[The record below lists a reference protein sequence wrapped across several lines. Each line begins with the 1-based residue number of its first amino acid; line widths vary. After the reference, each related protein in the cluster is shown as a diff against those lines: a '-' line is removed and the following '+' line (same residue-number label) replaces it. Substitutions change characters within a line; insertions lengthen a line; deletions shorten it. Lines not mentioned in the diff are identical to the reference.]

1 MNNYFDVFRKCPLFN
16 HISDESLPKVLS
28 CLGAKQISCNKGETI
43 FAEGDTA
50 KYIGIVLRGSV
61 QLVRVDYYGNRSIL
75 TSIEPPQLFGEAFAC
90 AELASLPI
98 DAVAAEDAE
107 IILIDAAKISAQCT
121 NICTFH
127 RQLILNLLNIVS
139 KKNIVLHQ
147 KIEITSRRSTREKLM
162 AYLLM
167 QAKKA
172 HSNTFSIPYDR
183 QELADYLGVERSGL
197 SAEISKLRNEKVIE
211 CRKSTFTLL

>member
-1 MNNYFDVFRKCPLFN
+1 MNNYFDVLRKCPLFN
-16 HISDESLPKVLS
+16 HISDENLPKALS

-50 KYIGIVLRGSV
+50 QYIGIVLRGSV

-98 DAVAAEDAE
+98 DAVAAEDTE
-107 IILIDAAKISAQCT
+107 VILIDAAKISAQCT

>member
-1 MNNYFDVFRKCPLFN
+1 MNNYFDVLRRCPLFN
-16 HISDESLPKVLS
+16 HINDENLSKVLS
-28 CLGAKQISCNKGETI
+28 CLGAKQINCNKGETI
-43 FAEGDTA
+43 FSEGDTA

-98 DAVAAEDAE
+98 DAVAAEDTE
-107 IILIDAAKISAQCT
+107 VILIDAAKISGQCE
-121 NICTFH
+121 NVCTFH

-162 AYLLM
+162 AYLMM
-167 QAKKA
+167 QAKNA

>member
-1 MNNYFDVFRKCPLFN
+1 MNNYFDVLRKCPLFD
-16 HISDESLPKVLS
+16 HINDENLSKVLS
-28 CLGAKQISCNKGETI
+28 CLGAKQINCNKGETI
-43 FAEGDTA
+43 FSEGDTA

-98 DAVAAEDAE
+98 DAVAAEDTAV
-107 IILIDAAKISAQCT
+107 ILIDAAKISGQCE
-121 NICTFH
+121 NVCTFH

-162 AYLLM
+162 AYLMM

>member
-1 MNNYFDVFRKCPLFN
+1 MNNYFDVLRKCPLFN
-16 HISDESLPKVLS
+16 HISDENLPKALS
-28 CLGAKQISCNKGETI
+28 CLGAKQISCIKGETI
-43 FAEGDTA
+43 FSEGDTA

-98 DAVAAEDAE
+98 DAVAAEDTE
-107 IILIDAAKISAQCT
+107 VILIDAAKISAQCT